1 MIVKR
6 GNKPIKKSINMKN
19 QSTIIQKLT
28 FLLILQAKIQRKILL
43 RMVLYTIQ
51 NPIMVQKRFTISL
64 KNTNLMSH
72 AKHVSYEKVF
82 IKENLEKIKKYI
94 MENIKYPYIAR
105 KMG

>member
-64 KNTNLMSH
+64 KIQT
-72 AKHVSYEKVF
+72 
-82 IKENLEKIKKYI
+82 
-94 MENIKYPYIAR
+94 
-105 KMG
+105 

>member
-64 KNTNLMSH
+64 KIQNKLDKSCKTCKL
-72 AKHVSYEKVF
+72 
-82 IKENLEKIKKYI
+82 
-94 MENIKYPYIAR
+94 
-105 KMG
+105 

>member
-19 QSTIIQKLT
+19 QSTIIQKT
-28 FLLILQAKIQRKILL
+28 NISSYIASKNTKKDIAKNGSLHNSKSDNGTKKI
-43 RMVLYTIQ
+43 Y
-51 NPIMVQKRFTISL
+51 NKL
-64 KNTNLMSH
+64 KNTNLISH

-82 IKENLEKIKKYI
+82 IKENLGKIKKYI